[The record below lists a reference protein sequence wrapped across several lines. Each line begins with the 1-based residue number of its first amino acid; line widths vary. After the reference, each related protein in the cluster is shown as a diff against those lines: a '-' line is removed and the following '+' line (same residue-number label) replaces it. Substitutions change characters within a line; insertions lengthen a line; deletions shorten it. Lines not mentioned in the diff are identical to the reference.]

1 MPSVR
6 NAFTKCVVSLRLLRF
21 GMAFSGASI
30 RAIGDS
36 GIEVAG
42 ELDRI
47 PERLETVYD
56 GDARAGC
63 RPRREK
69 MAHYQ

>member
-1 MPSVR
+1 
-6 NAFTKCVVSLRLLRF
+6 
-21 GMAFSGASI
+21 MAFSGASI